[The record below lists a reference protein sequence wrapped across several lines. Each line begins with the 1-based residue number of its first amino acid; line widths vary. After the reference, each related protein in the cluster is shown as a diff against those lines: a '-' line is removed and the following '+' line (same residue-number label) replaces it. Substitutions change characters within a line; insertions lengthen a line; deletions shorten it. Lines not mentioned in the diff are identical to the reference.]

1 MSDTF
6 VVNGPNGKLNHSLD
20 IPMNHNGGSHFKIE
34 RNSER
39 KINEVQRLLQSDES
53 SDDDTH
59 TTTSHTSIS
68 RNSLYT
74 PKVTTEQILRRRQ
87 VMFDSDEDDLN
98 PPRSSSNR
106 RPTGPTTTT
115 AKEPVAPSS
124 LPRKHRLARLW
135 SAGSEKDTRLPEDP
149 TSSAARA
156 ESPSS
161 AAPRSPGPIST
172 PTAAPTSCWR
182 SNGPRAPTMRSGPC

>member
-74 PKVTTEQILRRRQ
+74 PKVTT
-87 VMFDSDEDDLN
+87 
-98 PPRSSSNR
+98 
-106 RPTGPTTTT
+106 
-115 AKEPVAPSS
+115 
-124 LPRKHRLARLW
+124 
-135 SAGSEKDTRLPEDP
+135 
-149 TSSAARA
+149 
-156 ESPSS
+156 
-161 AAPRSPGPIST
+161 
-172 PTAAPTSCWR
+172 
-182 SNGPRAPTMRSGPC
+182 